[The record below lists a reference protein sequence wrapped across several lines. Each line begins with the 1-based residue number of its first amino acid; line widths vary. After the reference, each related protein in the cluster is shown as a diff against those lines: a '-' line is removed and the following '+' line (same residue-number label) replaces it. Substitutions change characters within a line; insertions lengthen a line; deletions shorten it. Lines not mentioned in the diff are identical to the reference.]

1 MTMSKAEIVAAV
13 AAKTSFTK
21 TDAQKAVEAT
31 LEAIQ
36 EALQQEQE
44 VRFLGFGS
52 FSVQK
57 VAAREGRNPRTG
69 ETMQLAASNRPVF
82 KAGKDLK
89 QAVNPS

>member
-1 MTMSKAEIVAAV
+1 MTVSKAEIVTAV

-36 EALQQEQE
+36 EALQQDKE

-52 FSVQK
+52 FAVQK

-89 QAVNPS
+89 QAINPS